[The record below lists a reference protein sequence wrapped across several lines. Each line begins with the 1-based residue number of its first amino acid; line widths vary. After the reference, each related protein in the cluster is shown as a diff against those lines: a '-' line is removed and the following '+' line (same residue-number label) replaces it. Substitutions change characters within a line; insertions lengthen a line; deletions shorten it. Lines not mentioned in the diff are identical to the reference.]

1 MDRVASTFPKIRSG
15 VCESADDRYVTNI
28 SELTPLPGP
37 KLGETESLQIGT
49 EIARGLPR
57 RFPATDAFVKLCWS
71 SAIAQPL
78 EGEPTMGNPWTKGKC
93 LGLQVTRT
101 RLESWFTAFVDM
113 GDVSPLSIEPP
124 CVSETVAEVIETI
137 GGKFWSETSFVPT
150 NNELNGI
157 KERERIARELS
168 KKYRLLAN
176 RDDSPVAIAECLR
189 NEQDIQAD
197 TVRSLT
203 DPDLASSR
211 VKNYKIEFSR
221 TLRPLGYRYD
231 PGESQPRYHVAK
243 RSSPSGNTIA
253 IVSDVGGH
261 GPPWEPSFN
270 MVVRGLGWRIAVP
283 ISRSIR
289 FSATKIGQK

>member
-1 MDRVASTFPKIRSG
+1 
-15 VCESADDRYVTNI
+15 
-28 SELTPLPGP
+28 
-37 KLGETESLQIGT
+37 
-49 EIARGLPR
+49 
-57 RFPATDAFVKLCWS
+57 
-71 SAIAQPL
+71 
-78 EGEPTMGNPWTKGKC
+78 MGNPWTKGKC

-283 ISRSIR
+283 ISRQYPVFSNEDWAKMNRNAAIVIR
-289 FSATKIGQK
+289 HLESTFVPEIDSLFGSAPAWFTEFPLRDHG